1 MFRPSYLPVAITT
14 ATILAGP
21 LISNADLV
29 YRPNEGWT
37 REGGFF
43 GNSAAIAKTA
53 DLQMQYATD
62 LEKKGDV
69 TGAGDAL
76 KKLIKAFPLSQQV
89 AEARFKLGAMLEKQG
104 RHEDAF
110 ETYDELV
117 VKSPESKEFT
127 AALDAMFGIAKR
139 YMNGERRRL
148 FGVKMFASNERA
160 EQMFDTI
167 LKRAPYS
174 RSAAQVMLFRGM
186 MMERQGKDAEALAAY
201 QQIVDRFPTDPIADE
216 AQYQMGYIRVH
227 SVKGGSYDN
236 TDRVRAQ
243 ESFEDFLNR
252 APQSGRTSQAR
263 ENIQLVEAKNRQAA
277 LDVAKFYE
285 KTGKTKAAVLSFK
298 DVIRDYPNT
307 QEADYA
313 KRRIDAIRAEKGPE
327 AVEVPKESGGTAK
340 KADTST
346 QQAKVNTASRSD
358 YVGPKLKNQKTAQPA
373 EERAPK
379 GPSLRLQDAD
389 ASPGGAPSF
398 GTGTGLSL
406 PAPRVTPPAPQ
417 NP

>member
-14 ATILAGP
+14 AAILAGP

-43 GNSAAIAKTA
+43 GNSASVAKTA

-69 TGAGDAL
+69 SGAREAL
-76 KKLIKAFPLSQQV
+76 KKLIKAFPLSQQA
-89 AEARFKLGAMLEKQG
+89 AEARFKLGALLEKQG
-104 RHEDAF
+104 RYEDAF

-167 LKRAPYS
+167 MKRAPYS

-263 ENIQLVEAKNRQAA
+263 ENIQLVEAKNRQAS
-277 LDVAKFYE
+277 LDVAKFYD

-327 AVEVPKESGGTAK
+327 AVEVPKESGGAAK

-389 ASPGGAPSF
+389 ASPAGAPSF

-406 PAPRVTPPAPQ
+406 PAPRVTPPTPQ

>member
-1 MFRPSYLPVAITT
+1 MSRPSYLPAAIAT
-14 ATILAGP
+14 AAILACP
-21 LISNADLV
+21 IASHADLV
-29 YRPNEGWT
+29 YRPNEGWV

-43 GNSAAIAKTA
+43 GNSSPVAKTA
-53 DLQMQYATD
+53 DLQLQYAGD

-69 TGAGDAL
+69 SGAREAL
-76 KKLIKAFPLSQQV
+76 KKLIKTFPLAQQV
-89 AEARFKLGAMLEKQG
+89 AEARFKLGGLLEKQG
-104 RHEDAF
+104 RYEDAF

-127 AALDAMFGIAKR
+127 SALEAMFGIAKR
-139 YMNGERRRL
+139 YMDGERRRL
-148 FGVKMFASNERA
+148 FGVKMFSSNERA

-167 LKRAPYS
+167 MKRAPYS

-216 AQYQMGYIRVH
+216 AQYQMGYIRLH

-252 APQSGRTSQAR
+252 APQNGRTNQAR
-263 ENIQLVEAKNRQAA
+263 ENIQLVETKNRQAA

-327 AVEVPKESGGTAK
+327 AVEVPKGGGDGAK
-340 KADTST
+340 TGVPAR

-358 YVGPKLKNQKTAQPA
+358 YVGPKLKSQKTAQPA
-373 EERAPK
+373 EEGAPK
-379 GPSLRLQDAD
+379 GPSLRLPDAD
-389 ASPGGAPSF
+389 VSPAGDPAF
-398 GTGTGLSL
+398 GTRTGPSL
-406 PAPRVTPPAPQ
+406 PAPRVTPPSPQ